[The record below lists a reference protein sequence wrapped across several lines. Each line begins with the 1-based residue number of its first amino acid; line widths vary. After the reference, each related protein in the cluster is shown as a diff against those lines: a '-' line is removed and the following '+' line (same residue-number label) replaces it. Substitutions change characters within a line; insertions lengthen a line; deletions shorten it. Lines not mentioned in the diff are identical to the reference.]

1 MTLRPAPLSV
11 GLAAAGLLL
20 SGLAATFAGRAQA
33 PTAAPAPAQSVV
45 LRAAHLFDGRS
56 GRMSSPGLVVVQGER
71 IAGVGAGA
79 TIPAGARVIDL
90 GDATLLPGFI
100 DAHVHIADDHD
111 DDWAAGIYNGML
123 RFPAEQAF
131 HAQRNAK
138 VTLEAGFTTA
148 RVLGAG
154 DFIDVALRN
163 AINGGYATGPRL
175 QVAGHAIGSTGG
187 HCDSAPYP
195 PTRVVPSTPLEGV
208 CNGAEQCREA
218 TRLQMKYGADV
229 IKICASGGVLSE
241 SDPVDV
247 PQLTPEELRAIV
259 SEAHNWGRKV
269 AAHSHGDAAARLAI
283 EAGVDSIEHGSFLR
297 PDTLELMKRKGVYLV
312 PTRTTLLWTESKL
325 ATYPPKIAAKAKA
338 AYEAHEAMLRN
349 AIRIGT
355 PIALGTDAA
364 VFPHGRNGREFGDYV
379 AVGMA
384 PAAALMTSSLG
395 AAKLLG
401 VDADTGTLEAGKYA
415 DVVAVPGNV
424 LQDIRATERPLLV
437 MKQGALANGGN

>member
-1 MTLRPAPLSV
+1 MKPCLAPLS
-11 GLAAAGLLL
+11 AALLGAGLLVT
-20 SGLAATFAGRAQA
+20 GLAATFAGHAQA
-33 PTAAPAPAQSVV
+33 PAPVQPVV
-45 LRAAHLFDGRS
+45 LKAAHLFDGRS
-56 GRMSSPGLVVVQGER
+56 GRMVEPGTVVVQGER
-71 IAGVGAGA
+71 IVAVGANA
-79 TIPAGARVIDL
+79 RVPDGARMIDL

-100 DAHVHIADDHD
+100 DAHTHIADDHD
-111 DDWAAGIYNGML
+111 DDWAAGIYNAML

-138 VTLEAGFTTA
+138 VTLDAGFTTI

-163 AINGGYATGPRL
+163 AIDAGYATGPRMI
-175 QVAGHAIGSTGG
+175 VAGHAIGSTGG

-195 PTRVVPSTPLEGV
+195 VTRVVPSTPMEGV

-247 PQLTPEELRAIV
+247 PQLTPDELKAIV
-259 SEAHNWGRKV
+259 SEAHTWGRKV
-269 AAHSHGDAAARLAI
+269 AAHAHGDRAARLAI
-283 EAGVDSIEHGSFLR
+283 DAGVDSIEHGSFLTAE
-297 PDTLELMKRKGVYLV
+297 TLQLMKKKGVYLV

-325 ATYPPKIAAKAKA
+325 AGYPPKIAGKAHA
-338 AYEAHEAMLRN
+338 AYTSHEAMLRN

-364 VFPHGRNGREFGDYV
+364 VFPHGLNGREFGDYV
-379 AVGMA
+379 DVGMS
-384 PAAALMTSSLG
+384 PAAALMTSSIG
-395 AAKLLG
+395 AATLLG
-401 VDADTGTLEAGKYA
+401 VEKDTGTLEAGKAA

-424 LQDIRATERPLLV
+424 LTDIRATERPVLV
-437 MKQGALANGGN
+437 MKQGRLVRGGE

>member
-1 MTLRPAPLSV
+1 MTLRTASLSV
-11 GLAAAGLLL
+11 ALLSALGLA
-20 SGLAATFAGRAQA
+20 GLALAADA
-33 PTAAPAPAQSVV
+33 PPPAAPPVV
-45 LRAAHLFDGRS
+45 LKAAHLFDGRS
-56 GRMSSPGLVVVQGER
+56 GRMTEPGVVVVQGER
-71 IAGVGAGA
+71 IAAVGANA
-79 TIPAGARVIDL
+79 PIPAGARVIDL

-100 DAHVHIADDHD
+100 DAHTHIADDHD

-131 HAQRNAK
+131 HAQRNATA
-138 VTLEAGFTTA
+138 TLDAGFTTI

-154 DFIDVALRN
+154 DFVDVALRN
-163 AINGGYATGPRL
+163 AIDGGYATGPRMV
-175 QVAGHAIGSTGG
+175 VAGHAIGSTGG

-195 PTRVVPSTPLEGV
+195 PTRVIPSTPLEGV

-247 PQLTPEELRAIV
+247 PQLTPDELRAIV

-269 AAHSHGDAAARLAI
+269 AAHAHGDTAARLAI
-283 EAGVDSIEHGSFLR
+283 EAGVDSIEHGSFLT
-297 PDTLELMKRKGVYLV
+297 PATLQLMKQKGVYLV
-312 PTRTTLLWTESKL
+312 PTRTTLLWTK
-325 ATYPPKIAAKAKA
+325 AKIAGYPPKIAGKARA

-364 VFPHGRNGREFGDYV
+364 VFPHGLNGREFGDYV
-379 AVGMA
+379 DVGMT
-384 PAAALMTSSLG
+384 PAAALMTSSVG

-401 VDADTGTLEAGKYA
+401 VDRDAGTLEAGKYA
-415 DVVAVPGNV
+415 DVVAVRGDV
-424 LQDIRATERPLLV
+424 LQDIRATERPVLV
-437 MKQGALANGGN
+437 MKNGALVRGGGD